1 MDITAGHDL
10 VQLSDFCHNQLG
22 LILVGSHG
30 SLDLSSDPSPLASSS
45 SSLESTTTFLS
56 SSTSSSAA
64 YLQPAH
70 EHTQPLWGPPDPYL
84 SAGKSIAPLTP
95 PGPTSAGGVT
105 AALDAAGTTSS
116 SSSSSSSTVSPEL
129 AQQARLAAARGWDV
143 LDAQHIKAGAALPG
157 FAETGG
163 ILPRHV
169 PNLPLEETPATFAAQ
184 IEWSAAFLR
193 VVDRLPYAALLYA
206 LVEFLVLRPNVDLY
220 KEDVEDD
227 PGRALADSVK
237 VTTVRL
243 GAFAVVA
250 ILTLVVFGG

>member
-1 MDITAGHDL
+1 MDIAAGHDL
-10 VQLSDFCHNQLG
+10 VQLSDFCHNQLDQF
-22 LILVGSHG
+22 LLVGSHG
-30 SLDLSSDPSPLASSS
+30 PLDLSSDALSPLASAS

-56 SSTSSSAA
+56 SSSSAA

-95 PGPTSAGGVT
+95 PGSGSTSSG
-105 AALDAAGTTSS
+105 ALDAAATATSA
-116 SSSSSSSTVSPEL
+116 SSSSTVSPEL
-129 AQQARLAAARGWDV
+129 AQQARLAAARGWNV
-143 LDAQHIKAGAALPG
+143 LDAQSIKAEATLPG

-163 ILPRHV
+163 VLPRHV
-169 PNLPLEETPATFAAQ
+169 PNLPLDETPATFAAQ

-220 KEDVEDD
+220 REDVEDD
-227 PGRALADSVK
+227 LGRALADSVK

-250 ILTLVVFGG
+250 VVTLVVFGG